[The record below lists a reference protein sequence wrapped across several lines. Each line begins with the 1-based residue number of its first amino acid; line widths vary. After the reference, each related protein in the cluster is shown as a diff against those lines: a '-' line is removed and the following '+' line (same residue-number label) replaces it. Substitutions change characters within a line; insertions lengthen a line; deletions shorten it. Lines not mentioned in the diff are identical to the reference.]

1 MYFILT
7 GCHSMT
13 LVSTFLFLPRGF
25 ITFSDTRRE
34 LELTVNAER
43 KISDKLLQ
51 SERRM
56 GKTPFSSDRR
66 ISSLPNDN
74 FLELTKFKA
83 FADDNSNVAKMVIF
97 VCDRVENIVGKGE
110 NAGYQHFLLFPQCLQ
125 KASFPGSLKIGIV
138 W

>member
-83 FADDNSNVAKMVIF
+83 FADDNSNVAKMVILS
-97 VCDRVENIVGKGE
+97 VIE
-110 NAGYQHFLLFPQCLQ
+110 
-125 KASFPGSLKIGIV
+125 
-138 W
+138 